1 MISIGR
7 GPFRLTCLTIGWLLV
22 LTVTVLSLIPV
33 EADLSEGR
41 DKWSHW
47 LAYGSLML
55 WFSMLHT
62 QFALRVRLALALVI
76 MGVVIE
82 FLQGQTGYRSFDVH
96 DMVANALG
104 VLSGW
109 AVALT
114 PVGQSLKW
122 MEARLPGQG

>member
-1 MISIGR
+1 MNSIGR
-7 GPFRLTCLTIGWLLV
+7 RPFRLACLTIGWLLV

-47 LAYGSLML
+47 LAYGSMMC

-62 QFALRVRLALALVI
+62 RHRTRVWIALALVA
-76 MGVVIE
+76 MGVLIE
-82 FLQGQTGYRSFDVH
+82 FLQGQTGYRSFDVN
-96 DMVANALG
+96 DMVANTLG

-109 AVALT
+109 VVALT

-122 MEARLPGQG
+122 MEARLPGQD

>member
-7 GPFRLTCLTIGWLLV
+7 RPFRLACLTMGWLLV

-47 LAYGSLML
+47 LAYGSLMW
-55 WFSMLHT
+55 WFGMLHT
-62 QFALRVRLALALVI
+62 RQMTRVWIALALVA

-96 DMVANALG
+96 DMVANTLG

-109 AVALT
+109 VVVLT

-122 MEARLPGQG
+122 LEARLPGQ

>member
-1 MISIGR
+1 MNIIR
-7 GPFRLTCLTIGWLLV
+7 RRPFRLACLTIGWLLV
-22 LTVTVLSLIPV
+22 LAVTVLSLIPV
-33 EADLSEGR
+33 EVDLSEGR

-62 QFALRVRLALALVI
+62 RHTLRVWTALALVA
-76 MGVVIE
+76 MGVLIE

-96 DMVANALG
+96 DMAANTLG

-109 AVALT
+109 VVALT
-114 PVGQSLKW
+114 PMGQSLTW
-122 MEARLPGQG
+122 LEARLPGQG

>member
-1 MISIGR
+1 MNSIGR
-7 GPFRLTCLTIGWLLV
+7 RPFRLACLSIGWLLV

-47 LAYGSLML
+47 LAYSSMMC

-62 QFALRVRLALALVI
+62 RQRTRMWIALALVA
-76 MGVVIE
+76 MGVLIE
-82 FLQGQTGYRSFDVH
+82 FLQGQTGYRSFDVN
-96 DMVANALG
+96 DMVANTLG

-109 AVALT
+109 VVALT

-122 MEARLPGQG
+122 MEARLPEQA

>member
-1 MISIGR
+1 MNSIAR
-7 GPFRLTCLTIGWLLV
+7 RPFRLACLSIGWLLV
-22 LTVTVLSLIPV
+22 LAVTVLSLIPV

-62 QFALRVRLALALVI
+62 RHAMRVRMALALVA

-96 DMVANALG
+96 DMGANALG

-114 PVGQSLKW
+114 PMGQSLTW
-122 MEARLPGQG
+122 LEARLSGQQ

>member
-1 MISIGR
+1 MNIIGR
-7 GPFRLTCLTIGWLLV
+7 RPFRLACLRIGWLLV
-22 LTVTVLSLIPV
+22 LAVTVLSLIPV

-62 QFALRVRLALALVI
+62 RQMTRVWIALSLVA
-76 MGVVIE
+76 MGVLIE

-109 AVALT
+109 VVALT

-122 MEARLPGQG
+122 MEARLPRQG